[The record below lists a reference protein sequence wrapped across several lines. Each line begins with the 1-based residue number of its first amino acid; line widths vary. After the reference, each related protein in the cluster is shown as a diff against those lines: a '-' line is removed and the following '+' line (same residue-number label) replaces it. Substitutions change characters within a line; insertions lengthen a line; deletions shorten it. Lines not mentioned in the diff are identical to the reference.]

1 MNTQRPLP
9 VNSAAI
15 ILALFSLASLPLPL
29 LPGAE
34 EVPTVV
40 LYGGTVLSIVGLIA
54 AVGLWMMKKWSLW
67 LTIVVSVLNILSSAP
82 GIVMAPDAAS
92 KAIVVVG
99 IVVPALI
106 IMLVVLP
113 TSRRAFA
120 AA

>member
-1 MNTQRPLP
+1 MDTQRPLP
-9 VNSAAI
+9 VTSAAI
-15 ILALFSLASLPLPL
+15 LLALFSLLSLPLPL

-34 EVPTVV
+34 AVPAVV
-40 LYGGTVLSIVGLIA
+40 LYEGTVLSIVGLVT
-54 AVGLWMMKKWSLW
+54 AVGLWIMKKWSLW

-82 GIVMAPDAAS
+82 GLVMTPDAAS

-113 TSRRAFA
+113 TSRRTFVGA
-120 AA
+120 

>member
-54 AVGLWMMKKWSLW
+54 AVGLWKKKWSLW